1 MYALTARG
9 MRYMDDYTIEAGIPS
24 AVLMENAA
32 KGVADEIA
40 VRFPDKSTKILVLCG
55 SGNNGGDA
63 IATTRWLLHLGYKK
77 VRVFFNGDIHEASQE
92 LSKQI
97 SILVK
102 AYSGLEI
109 AGLKGNT
116 DNTMLHTQYDVIVDG
131 LFGIG
136 LNRVLE
142 DDKIRLIE
150 YINSKSAYKI
160 AIDIPSGLHATTG
173 LIMRAAIKADLTI
186 TFSNYKTGMFFGAGR
201 EYCGEVKVVD
211 IGLFESGYNNIAD
224 KLTVCD
230 RKYLEEHKDEALVT
244 RAEDGHK
251 GTFGTVGII
260 VSTNGMLGA
269 SMLAAKAA
277 YRAGCGLVKI
287 FCPVKYIGFFNVSVP
302 EAVVVPYK
310 SDDVVGAL
318 EEFIKDTDVILV
330 GPGLKEDTVGRLI
343 VKQILAGKIPT
354 VFDAGA
360 LNLIA
365 KNLKSFKKRKC
376 ECVITPHL
384 GEMAKLCGEEVKVV
398 AKNRIGYTKKF
409 SEKFNVSMVVKSD
422 VSLLSLLEGNDKQDL
437 YINTVGNSGLA
448 TAGSGDVLAGV
459 IASLIA
465 QGNTLNNSLL
475 YGVMFHGEAAEKFA
489 TDIDSKRKMMAG
501 DIVDNLF

>member
-9 MRYMDDYTIEAGIPS
+9 MRYMDDYTIDAGLS
-24 AVLMENAA
+24 SSVLMENAA
-32 KGVADEIA
+32 KGVADEITTL
-40 VRFPDKSTKILVLCG
+40 FPDKNTRILVLCG

-63 IATTRWLLHLGYKK
+63 VATTRWLLHLGYRKI
-77 VRVFFNGDIHEASQE
+77 RIFFAGNMQDASQE
-92 LSKQI
+92 FSRQI

-102 AYSGLEI
+102 AYKGLEI
-109 AGLKGNT
+109 TGLRGKS
-116 DNTMLHTQYDVIVDG
+116 DSTMLHAQYDVIIDG
-131 LFGIG
+131 IFGIG
-136 LNRVLE
+136 LNRAIE
-142 DDKIRLIE
+142 DNKVRLIE

-160 AIDIPSGLHATTG
+160 ALDIPSGIHATTG
-173 LIMRAAIKADLTI
+173 LIMSAAIKADLTL
-186 TFSNYKTGMFFGAGR
+186 TFGNYKTGMFFGAGK
-201 EYCGEVKVVD
+201 EYCGTVKVVD
-211 IGLFESGYNNIAD
+211 IGLFESGYDNIAD
-224 KLTVCD
+224 KLFVCD
-230 RKYLEEHKDEALVT
+230 NKFLSASKDTALVARDEA
-244 RAEDGHK
+244 GHK
-251 GTFGTVGII
+251 GTFGTVGIV

-269 SMLAAKAA
+269 SMLASKAA

-318 EEFIKDTDVILV
+318 EDFTKDTDVILI
-330 GPGLKEDTVGRLI
+330 GPGLKEDTVGRLL
-343 VKQILAGKIPT
+343 VKQILSGKIPA

-384 GEMAKLCGEEVKVV
+384 GEMAKLCGDELKVI

-422 VSLLSLLEGNDKQDL
+422 VSLISLLDNKGGQEL

-465 QGNTLNNSLL
+465 QGNTINNSLL
-475 YGVMFHGEAAEKFA
+475 YGVMIHGQAAEKYA
-489 TDIDSKRKMMAG
+489 VDIDSKRKMMAG

>member
-9 MRYMDDYTIEAGIPS
+9 MRYMDDFTINAGLQS
-24 AVLMENAA
+24 SVLMENAA
-32 KGVADEIA
+32 KGIADEILS
-40 VRFPDKSTKILVLCG
+40 RFPDKNSKFLVLCG

-63 IATTRWLLHLGYKK
+63 IATTRWLLHLGYKRVK
-77 VRVFFNGDIHEASQE
+77 VFFAGNMQNASQE
-92 LSKQI
+92 FSRQI

-102 AYSGLEI
+102 AYKDLEI
-109 AGLKGNT
+109 IGLHGGN
-116 DNTMLHTQYDVIVDG
+116 DNTVLHAQYDVIVDG

-136 LNRVLE
+136 LNRALE
-142 DDKIRLIE
+142 DDKIRLVE
-150 YINSKSAYKI
+150 YINSKKAYKI
-160 AIDIPSGLHATTG
+160 SIDIPSGVHATTG
-173 LIMRAAIKADLTI
+173 LMMAAAIKADLTV
-186 TFSNYKTGMFFGAGR
+186 TFGNYKTGMFFGAGR
-201 EYCGEVKVVD
+201 EYCGEVKVID
-211 IGLFESGYNNIAD
+211 IGLVEAGYDNIAD
-224 KLTVCD
+224 KLQVCD
-230 RKYLEEHKDEALVT
+230 RDFLNSSKEAALIP
-244 RAEDGHK
+244 RSEAAHK

-260 VSTNGMLGA
+260 VSSNGMLGA
-269 SMLAAKAA
+269 SMLASKAA

-287 FCPVKYIGFFNVSVP
+287 FCPVKYLGFFNVSVP
-302 EAVVVPYK
+302 EAVVIPYK

-318 EEFIKDTDVILV
+318 EEFTKDVDAILI
-330 GPGLKEDTVGRLI
+330 GPGLREDTVGRLM
-343 VKQILAGKIPT
+343 VKQILQGKIPA

-384 GEMAKLCGEEVKVV
+384 GEMAKLCGDEIKVI

-422 VSLLSLLEGNDKQDL
+422 VSLISLLEGKEEQNL

-475 YGVMFHGEAAEKFA
+475 YGVMLHGEAAEKFA
-489 TDIDSKRKMMAG
+489 IDGDSRRKMMAG
-501 DIVDNLF
+501 DIIDNLF